1 MIRYLFILFLCIIF
15 WVANAQDQSL
25 DESIRIE
32 ILESRVKYLF
42 GIEKLNGLIE
52 LSEYYTINNGRKAT
66 RYAKQAFILA
76 EEMFLDAYGKTKTDS
91 SNYLPKTYL
100 QLGKAYFH
108 YNKFI
113 DAKDAFD
120 HADKASINNNYE
132 AGISEARLYLDKI
145 DSLAQSGVD
154 INRNFFSQSIK
165 SLELKE
171 KISKATLDFNIATKV
186 NSAETHFKKYEYDEA
201 IQDYQDA
208 VNLLKNKG
216 DENYIWSINERIE
229 EITRLKNIDKTIK
242 KNYEDAVAE
251 QEQIVKE
258 LGPRT
263 IDTDSSIQIPEINT
277 IISSQ
282 KEIEI
287 VKLELKSDSLIA
299 LAGEFLEKKDYD
311 QAELYRSLS
320 LQVEDE
326 IKKREDTETQ
336 LTLLR
341 QQKQLA
347 DLDLHTK
354 NIELV
359 GQRRAKQNIIFG
371 TLLLIAL
378 ALALLTLYITK
389 RRDHKKLGRAY
400 YTLEETKSKLTDAE
414 RNIRKLLRQQVSED
428 IAKELMAEGTFLTTK
443 KSFVCIMFLDIR
455 GFTSWAENHA
465 PEEIIEYQNKVF
477 GFMIDII
484 NEFNGNV
491 NQLLGDGFMAT
502 FGAPKSFG
510 NDCQNAFDAATKI
523 ISTLRR
529 KINDNEIMKTK
540 VGIGLHAGYVVT
552 GNVGTEYRKQ
562 YSITGN
568 TVILAS
574 RIEQLNKEF
583 GSQLIISKE
592 VFDKL
597 EQYDGESA
605 FTDVIVKGRSKP
617 IQILTV
623 Q

>member
-154 INRNFFSQSIK
+154 INRNLFSQSIK

-299 LAGEFLEKKDYD
+299 LAGEFLEK
-311 QAELYRSLS
+311 
-320 LQVEDE
+320 
-326 IKKREDTETQ
+326 
-336 LTLLR
+336 
-341 QQKQLA
+341 
-347 DLDLHTK
+347 
-354 NIELV
+354 
-359 GQRRAKQNIIFG
+359 
-371 TLLLIAL
+371 
-378 ALALLTLYITK
+378 
-389 RRDHKKLGRAY
+389 
-400 YTLEETKSKLTDAE
+400 
-414 RNIRKLLRQQVSED
+414 
-428 IAKELMAEGTFLTTK
+428 
-443 KSFVCIMFLDIR
+443 
-455 GFTSWAENHA
+455 
-465 PEEIIEYQNKVF
+465 
-477 GFMIDII
+477 
-484 NEFNGNV
+484 
-491 NQLLGDGFMAT
+491 
-502 FGAPKSFG
+502 
-510 NDCQNAFDAATKI
+510 
-523 ISTLRR
+523 
-529 KINDNEIMKTK
+529 
-540 VGIGLHAGYVVT
+540 
-552 GNVGTEYRKQ
+552 
-562 YSITGN
+562 
-568 TVILAS
+568 
-574 RIEQLNKEF
+574 
-583 GSQLIISKE
+583 
-592 VFDKL
+592 
-597 EQYDGESA
+597 
-605 FTDVIVKGRSKP
+605 
-617 IQILTV
+617 
-623 Q
+623 